1 MNFLFSTRRVLLWD
15 KEQQRLSWMKRH
27 VSLSLYFRVWIPR
40 ERGEG
45 NAITKVID
53 SESWGEG
60 LENPKR
66 LSSLWWWRKGSFR
79 GVNHPPQRRSNLKQ
93 IKWSRNEK
101 MSLLTRLA
109 FLWINCFSITRQR
122 QQHHWYQ
129 GIQNIKWQL
138 EVDIQVKE
146 HEITRLQE
154 MSSHL
159 VFLRFSCSWLEE
171 EQFKSRRRT

>member
-109 FLWINCFSITRQR
+109 FFVDQLFFNHSTETTTSLVSRYPEHQVTTRSG
-122 QQHHWYQ
+122 HPSQ
-129 GIQNIKWQL
+129 GTWDNKTSGDVFTLSFLEIQLLLTW
-138 EVDIQVKE
+138 
-146 HEITRLQE
+146 
-154 MSSHL
+154 
-159 VFLRFSCSWLEE
+159 
-171 EQFKSRRRT
+171 RRTV